1 MNQQNAT
8 PRRSLFSVEHEQFR
22 DQVRRFVAQEI
33 APNHFQW
40 EQERQVPRE
49 IWRQAGALGLLC
61 CTVAQQWGG
70 SDADYLYSV
79 IVLEELALAH
89 SPGPGF
95 AMHSE
100 MAVPYIVNFGSE
112 EMKARWLPRLCTGEA
127 ISGIAMSEPSGGSD
141 LHAMRTRAHHA
152 SGGWS
157 LSGQK
162 VFISNGQL
170 GDVFVVAAKTADTDA
185 MSLFVVE
192 SDRPGF
198 MRGRNL
204 EKLGHH
210 AQDTSELFF
219 DEVLLPAENLIGEAG
234 RGFQYLMHGLAR
246 ERLAICVLCQS
257 RAEAVLRDTVAYT
270 AEREVFGQ
278 KLSQMQNTRFV
289 LGGIKADLLAGRAF
303 VDSLISAYVAGQ
315 LDSATAAAGK
325 LWVTESLG
333 RTVDACLQLYGGWGY
348 MREYPISRAYADAR
362 VERIAGGS
370 SEIMKEIIARTL
382 WPRA

>member
-1 MNQQNAT
+1 MQ
-8 PRRSLFSVEHEQFR
+8 QFR
-22 DQVRRFVAQEI
+22 VGFLKSLSKWPMHAFYADHFVLPLPEGHRFPMGKYSRLRARLRQELTGLQI
-33 APNHFQW
+33 TQAP
-40 EQERQVPRE
+40 
-49 IWRQAGALGLLC
+49 AATDG
-61 CTVAQQWGG
+61 
-70 SDADYLYSV
+70 
-79 IVLEELALAH
+79 ELALAH

-112 EMKARWLPRLCTGEA
+112 EMKARWLPRLCSGEA

-141 LHAMRTRAHHA
+141 LHAMRTRARHA

-198 MRGRNL
+198 KRGRNL

-234 RGFQYLMHGLAR
+234 RGVWRNSSRLHGGAL
-246 ERLAICVLCQS
+246 
-257 RAEAVLRDTVAYT
+257 LRV
-270 AEREVFGQ
+270 
-278 KLSQMQNTRFV
+278 
-289 LGGIKADLLAGRAF
+289 
-303 VDSLISAYVAGQ
+303 SA
-315 LDSATAAAGK
+315 
-325 LWVTESLG
+325 
-333 RTVDACLQLYGGWGY
+333 
-348 MREYPISRAYADAR
+348 
-362 VERIAGGS
+362 
-370 SEIMKEIIARTL
+370 
-382 WPRA
+382 